1 MRTAAAIMAAII
13 LAVGTA
19 FQSHAQEIKR
29 VFPEPAKD
37 YNQRSLEI
45 YEYKKAAQSGPDR
58 GQEIFYYK
66 CWFCHNEYAQTQKGA
81 PPLKDLFQRPVLL
94 SGEKV
99 SADSVKQKIRDG
111 GPGMAAYKTI
121 LGEADLNDLLSY
133 LKDKCCW
140 DSDAPPRNPRYV
152 AGPGGP
158 ALASLQKA
166 GPLTGGPSGA
176 VKTVKGDALEGI
188 MVQLIS
194 KQSAMRTTVYSDH
207 EGRYEFPIVAAGTYT
222 LRIARPLEFY
232 PYSKESV
239 QVEGATKFEDIKLER
254 VTDQELLPPW
264 PEIAAQLSG
273 SEWLQSLSGTGEEKK
288 LLKVYCNFCHSYQQI
303 FRNRYDEESW
313 RKIVFQMTHGAGSPL
328 ININSDGRLPNDD
341 EARLVHWLATVRA
354 PDAKDP
360 SFVTMPRPQGRQTKL
375 VVTEYEL
382 PRLEVA
388 THDVTGDSKG
398 NVYYSTHRSSYIGRL
413 DPRTGAI
420 HEYHIPPVAA
430 GSLPGT
436 HWLHADKNDILWG
449 SENWAHNIYRLDP
462 ATEDF
467 KRVHWN
473 VSEKI
478 NSPMG
483 GNYALDPNGVIWK
496 TRNKMGFQ
504 IDALTGAEIKHYDLK
519 KFRGTYGSAISDDGR
534 YFGGGA
540 WPRDGVVIID
550 SKTDEIYEPD
560 SSPNSGPARGEFDPQ
575 NNYWSGGR
583 GGQLVEFKMADK
595 KIYEFYAPT
604 PYISFYTAK
613 ADKNGEVW
621 GGELQGGRYAR
632 FNPKTEQWTEYVLP
646 EPYGHDRES
655 WIDNSTDPVSVWY
668 VDHDGWLVHLQPRQ

>member
-1 MRTAAAIMAAII
+1 MRTAAAAMI
-13 LAVGTA
+13 LAFGLVFGSYA
-19 FQSHAQEIKR
+19 HAQEIKK

-37 YNQRSLEI
+37 YNQRSEEI
-45 YEYKKAAQSGPDR
+45 YEYKKAAQSGTAR
-58 GQEIFYYK
+58 GEEIFYYK
-66 CWFCHNEYAQTQKGA
+66 CWFCHNEFAAPQKGA
-81 PPLKDLFQRPVLL
+81 PLLTGLFKRSTLWSGKPVN
-94 SGEKV
+94 E
-99 SADSVKQKIRDG
+99 DTVKQQIRDG
-111 GPGMAAYKTI
+111 SPHMAAYKYI
-121 LGEADLNDLLSY
+121 LKDADLADLVSY
-133 LKDKCCW
+133 LKEKCCW
-140 DSDAPPRNPRYV
+140 NSDSPPPNPRYV
-152 AGPGGP
+152 AGAGGP
-158 ALASLQKA
+158 PLTAKPQR
-166 GPLTGGPSGA
+166 GPLTGGPSGL
-176 VKTVKGDALEGI
+176 VKNLKGDGLEGI
-188 MVQLIS
+188 MVQLIAKKS
-194 KQSAMRTTVYSDH
+194 GIRTTVYSDH
-207 EGRYEFPIVAAGTYT
+207 DGRYEFPALEPGAYT

-232 PYSKESV
+232 PYSKEAV
-239 QVEGATKFEDIKLER
+239 QIDGAMKFEDIKLER
-254 VTDQELLPPW
+254 ITDQELLPPW
-264 PEIAAQLSG
+264 PEVAAQISG

-303 FRNRYDEESW
+303 FRNRYDEDGW
-313 RKIVFQMTHGAGSPL
+313 KKIVFQMTHGAGSPL
-328 ININSDGRLPNDD
+328 ININTEGRLPNDD
-341 EARLVHWLATVRA
+341 EERLVHWLATIRG

-360 SFVTMPRPQGRQTKL
+360 PLVAPTRPQGRATRV

-398 NVYYSTHRSSYIGRL
+398 NIYYSTHRSSYIGRL
-413 DPRTGAI
+413 DPQTGKI
-420 HEYHIPPVAA
+420 HEYHIPSVEA

-436 HWLHADKNDILWG
+436 HWLHADKDDILWG

-462 ATEDF
+462 VTEAF

-473 VSEKI
+473 VTEKI

-496 TRNKMGFQ
+496 TRNKKGFQ
-504 IDALTGAEIKHYDLK
+504 VESLTGNTIKEYDLK
-519 KFRGTYGSAISDDGR
+519 KWRGTYGSAISDDGR

-540 WPRDGVVIID
+540 WPRDGVLIID

-560 SSPNSGPARGEFDPQ
+560 SSPNSGPARGEFDPSD
-575 NNYWSGGR
+575 NYWAGGR

-595 KIYEFYAPT
+595 KIYEYQAPT

-632 FNPKTEQWTEYVLP
+632 FNPNTEQWTEYQLP

-668 VDHDGWLVHLQPRQ
+668 VDHDGWLVHIQPYE